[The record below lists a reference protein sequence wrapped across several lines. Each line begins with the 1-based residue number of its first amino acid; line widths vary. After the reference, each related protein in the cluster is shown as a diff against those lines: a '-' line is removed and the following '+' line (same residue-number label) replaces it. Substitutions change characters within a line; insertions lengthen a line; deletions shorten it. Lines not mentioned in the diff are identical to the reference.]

1 MRASSTFS
9 DYYLPS
15 YARLHGDRGDGWC
28 ALEDDDTPNDWLQID
43 FGKTVEVCG
52 VATQGDIDGDEWV
65 TEFELSFSSSGD
77 SWETYKDT
85 NGVNMVRFRWFLRHW
100 KIYYLGKVLTFSV
113 LRPENHKSLKFVT
126 LLGNHNH

>member
-1 MRASSTFS
+1 M
-9 DYYLPS
+9 
-15 YARLHGDRGDGWC
+15 
-28 ALEDDDTPNDWLQID
+28 
-43 FGKTVEVCG
+43 CG

-113 LRPENHKSLKFVT
+113 LRPGNHKSLKFVT